1 MAREETEDDV
11 TPEAAPVALTF
22 EERLQPFL
30 QRVGETVLELQKRPN
45 GALRFG
51 LNGAHIMIVEATSVS
66 ETIGVRGYVSTAAF
80 AVIAAMMATEQFS
93 DKPSD
98 PTNSP
103 EAVPDEP
110 PPAELDT
117 RD

>member
-1 MAREETEDDV
+1 MVSKKPKDNA
-11 TPEAAPVALTF
+11 PPAAAPVALTF

-30 QRVGETVLELQKRPN
+30 QRVGETALELQKRPN

-93 DKPSD
+93 DKPFD
-98 PTNSP
+98 PTDSP